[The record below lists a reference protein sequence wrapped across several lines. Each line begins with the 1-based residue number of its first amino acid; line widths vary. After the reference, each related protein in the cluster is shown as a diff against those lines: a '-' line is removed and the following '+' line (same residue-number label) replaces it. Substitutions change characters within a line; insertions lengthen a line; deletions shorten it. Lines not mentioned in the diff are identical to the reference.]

1 MLTLA
6 QPPLAFG
13 LYLLAGLV
21 IAGLGRLLAGPGRP
35 GALKSSPYASGEAGA
50 RAPASPGYDPYF
62 DTALFFGMLHLGILV
77 VATAGFSPGTV
88 LFLVGLA
95 AALLVLLVG

>member
-1 MLTLA
+1 
-6 QPPLAFG
+6 
-13 LYLLAGLV
+13 
-21 IAGLGRLLAGPGRP
+21 
-35 GALKSSPYASGEAGA
+35 
-50 RAPASPGYDPYF
+50 
-62 DTALFFGMLHLGILV
+62 MLHLGILV